1 MEPAAKKVAMDSEVG
16 ETGGEGEDY
25 EGGAAVVEGKE
36 GVKGNK

>member
-16 ETGGEGEDY
+16 ETGGEGEDN